1 MSLPEPQV
9 SSSGPGLLP
18 PISLPAAKDVPDYYG
33 ILGVEKT
40 ATWDELRR
48 SYRKLALKW
57 HPDKNM
63 HQQVNQIESNSV
75 KLFLLHTFKDIL

>member
-1 MSLPEPQV
+1 MSLPEPQL
-9 SSSGPGLLP
+9 SSSGAGMLP

-48 SYRKLALKW
+48 SYCKLAFKW
-57 HPDKNM
+57 CPEKNI
-63 HQQVNQIESNSV
+63 HQQVKSIR
-75 KLFLLHTFKDIL
+75 

>member
-1 MSLPEPQV
+1 MSIPQPQIS
-9 SSSGPGLLP
+9 SSSGSSLP
-18 PISLPAAKDVPDYYG
+18 PPQALPQALPQAPPQTITNAKTLPDYYG

-63 HQQVNQIESNSV
+63 HQQVKV
-75 KLFLLHTFKDIL
+75 